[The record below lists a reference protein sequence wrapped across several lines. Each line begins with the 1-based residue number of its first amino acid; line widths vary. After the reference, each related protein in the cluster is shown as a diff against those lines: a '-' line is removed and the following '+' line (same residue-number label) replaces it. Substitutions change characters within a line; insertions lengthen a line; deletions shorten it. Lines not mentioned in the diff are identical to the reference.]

1 MKIITLTLN
10 PAFDIHCYTENFQPF
25 HENLAQITALEAGG
39 KGVNISRALSANG
52 VKNTA
57 LVVLGKEN
65 GDAFL
70 KKLAADG
77 MDNVTVP
84 VEGRIRENITL
95 HTDNADETRISFAG
109 FSAADGLL
117 ERVEAELTRL
127 LDGEAILTV
136 TGRNPEG
143 IRLDGM
149 IEMLDRLKAR
159 GAKIVIDSR
168 SFDKAS
174 LIKAKPWLI
183 KPNEEEISAYTDID
197 VSTVEGARS
206 AAETLRSYGIEN
218 VMISMGARG
227 ALLACRDGCYAA
239 HAPKI
244 HALSTIGAGDSS
256 IGGFCAAAAEG
267 LGYADMLKYA
277 VCYGSAACLTEGTRP
292 PLAKDI
298 ERLFGEI
305 TAELIG

>member
-25 HENLAQITALEAGG
+25 HENLAKITAFEAGG
-39 KGVNISRALSANG
+39 KGINISRALSSNG
-52 VKNTA
+52 VENTA
-57 LVVLGKEN
+57 LVVLGREN

-70 KKLAADG
+70 KKLAEDG
-77 MDNVTVP
+77 MNVVTVP
-84 VEGRIRENITL
+84 VDGRIRENITL

-109 FSAADGLL
+109 FSAAEGLL

-127 LDGEAILTV
+127 WDGAAILTV

-143 IRLDGM
+143 ISIDGM
-149 IEMLDRLKAR
+149 LEMLDRLKAK

-197 VSTVEGARS
+197 VSTVDGARS
-206 AAETLRSYGIEN
+206 AAEALRFRGIEN
-218 VMISMGARG
+218 VMISLGARG
-227 ALLACRDGCYAA
+227 ALLACKDGCYVAR
-239 HAPKI
+239 APKI
-244 HALSTIGAGDSS
+244 NALSTIGAGDSA

-267 LGYADMLKYA
+267 LGYADMLKYS

-292 PLAKDI
+292 PLAKDV
-298 ERLFGEI
+298 ERLLGEI
-305 TAELIG
+305 TVERIG